1 MQIST
6 FMGAPKDLNLIYVVE
21 RDIFYK
27 TVSQCLDNLF
37 LKEFMVLERTKGK
50 QDFDIQQMK

>member
-1 MQIST
+1 MKIST

-27 TVSQCLDNLF
+27 IISQILDNLF
-37 LKEFMVLERTKGK
+37 LKELWFLKEQKENKILASNR
-50 QDFDIQQMK
+50 